1 MKLTGDV
8 QVDVLLSSHDTG
20 GRYAICRIV
29 APGAARSPKYTH
41 AWEDMFF
48 YVLSGRVWFEIGER
62 EVAAEEGASVFIPR
76 QTPRSLRC
84 EGAAQVVVISHPG
97 GVDLFFDDL
106 SHRENCPGRSSTD
119 ASILDKH
126 GIGL

>member
-1 MKLTGDV
+1 VKLAGDV
-8 QVDVLLSSHDTG
+8 QVEVLLSSRDTG
-20 GRYAICRIV
+20 GRYAICRI
-29 APGAARSPKYTH
+29 AAAGAARSPKYTH

-62 EVAAEEGASVFIPR
+62 EVAAGEGASVFIPR
-76 QTPRSLRC
+76 QTPRALRC
-84 EGAAQVVVISHPG
+84 EGAAQVVMISHPG
-97 GVDLFFDDL
+97 GVDLFLEDL
-106 SHRENCPGRSSTD
+106 SRKCPTD